1 MKTSLPAESYELIL
15 QANEAEQLGNLEQAF
30 RQLEAAAAALM
41 AARVRLLHKLGQS
54 WAAAQGLD
62 DLPQADSPS
71 LAALLAKAEACSAAG
86 DGPGALASYR
96 QMLALVPGHPAAL
109 GAEWILSVAEVAPA
123 KPQPSAADSPI
134 PFSVED
140 AIAAAER
147 AYAAG
152 DFQLALDRF
161 EQALG
166 ARPGDPNLEAAIA
179 RCLREQGEINRADQ
193 LLGGILERHPHHFT
207 AQLGRAELLVH
218 CGDHGKA
225 VHWYRL
231 ALEHRPDNIPLLRTL
246 AFCLLNAGQP
256 EAATAPLQTAL
267 RLDPDNSQL
276 LSSFIDLCR
285 RCGDLPQAL
294 AASSRLLALDSASA
308 WDRLRHVAL
317 LRQLL
322 RPNEALACLDSL
334 APGDDQKLRA
344 HGLQVRGALLRQLGK
359 PRESLTA
366 LREAVRLEPSCP
378 DHAVELAG
386 LLAEIGAFQEG
397 LESLQESERLIA
409 GEGRLHFQPWLQL
422 AKLMLHRGAGDDE
435 TALAIA
441 AGLVEDPQAGFH
453 ARVQRAELL
462 MRLGDARAEAATLE
476 LAPVGADQERQALL
490 SRSQWLKYCYRFNEA
505 IAVLEP
511 LLAAEPLD
519 LPAADMA
526 CLLLVLLMEL
536 DAAQELFFRIRSTKQ
551 ASGIDHLV
559 ETAQQGL
566 HRCLLEEFHTN
577 RLATNQLRS
586 LWRLP
591 ASQRLEPAVRML
603 DREMDCT
610 ATAISLLIFAR
621 QAGHLD
627 GWSKAAPPA
636 GAGVE
641 TAIPLQVVQY
651 WDVSAI
657 PDGVRSLMQSWP
669 HANPS
674 CRHRV
679 FDRAQAATFLERHGP
694 PLARQAFQA
703 ALSPVLQSNLFS
715 LALLLAEGGIYAAA
729 ADRCRHSLAPLLGDG
744 VNLVLHQE
752 QIGSI
757 GNNFIAAAPGHPLL
771 AMALEMAA
779 TNVLEQQASNSWF
792 LSGPGV
798 LSHCFCRLYGGALG
812 GAATA
817 PPPGVRLISQ
827 SELSRHI
834 SLQLRTP
841 VKLIDGNWCAP
852 QAAAAGHQRLIR
864 RQPR

>member
-1 MKTSLPAESYELIL
+1 MDSLPTEPYELIL
-15 QANEAEQLGNLEQAF
+15 QANEAEQLGDLEQAF

-54 WAAAQGLD
+54 WAAAQGLE

-71 LAALLAKAEACSAAG
+71 LAALLAKAEACRADG
-86 DGPGALASYR
+86 DGAAALASYR
-96 QMLALVPGHPAAL
+96 QILELVPGNPAAR
-109 GAEWILSVAEVAPA
+109 GAEWILSGAEIALA
-123 KPQPSAADSPI
+123 EPQPSAADSAI
-134 PFSVED
+134 AFSVED

-179 RCLREQGEINRADQ
+179 RCLRRQGEINRADQ
-193 LLGGILERHPHHFT
+193 LLGGILERHPHNFP
-207 AQLGRAELLVH
+207 ALIGRAELLVH

-267 RLDPDNSQL
+267 RLDPHNGQL

-285 RCGDLPQAL
+285 RRGDLPQAL
-294 AASSRLLALDSASA
+294 DASSRLLALESSSA
-308 WDRLRHVAL
+308 WDRLRHAEL
-317 LRQLL
+317 LRQLQ
-322 RPNEALACLDSL
+322 RPNEALACLDSF
-334 APGDDQKLRA
+334 AAGDDQNLRA

-366 LREAVRLEPSCP
+366 LREAVRLEPTCP

-397 LESLQESERLIA
+397 LEGLQESERLIA
-409 GEGRLHFQPWLQL
+409 GEGRLHSQPWLQL

-441 AGLVEDPQAGFH
+441 AGLTEDPQAGFH

-476 LAPVGADQERQALL
+476 LVPVGADQDRQALL
-490 SRSQWLKYCYRFNEA
+490 SRSQWLKYCYRFDEA

-519 LPAADMA
+519 PPAADMA

-577 RLATNQLRS
+577 RLATDQLRS
-586 LWRLP
+586 LWRQP
-591 ASQRLEPAVRML
+591 ASQRLEPTARML
-603 DREMDCT
+603 DRELDCT

-621 QAGHLD
+621 QAGRLD
-627 GWSKAAPPA
+627 GWSEAAPSA
-636 GAGVE
+636 SAGVE

-651 WDVSAI
+651 WDASAI

-669 HANPS
+669 QANPS
-674 CRHRV
+674 CCHRV
-679 FDRAQAATFLERHGP
+679 FDRAQAAAFLERHGS
-694 PLARQAFQA
+694 PLARRAFQA

-715 LALLLAEGGIYAAA
+715 LAWLLAEGGIYAAA
-729 ADRCRHSLAPLLGDG
+729 ADRCRHSLAPCW
-744 VNLVLHQE
+744 
-752 QIGSI
+752 
-757 GNNFIAAAPGHPLL
+757 
-771 AMALEMAA
+771 AMASTSCSTRSRSARSA
-779 TNVLEQQASNSWF
+779 ITSS
-792 LSGPGV
+792 
-798 LSHCFCRLYGGALG
+798 
-812 GAATA
+812 
-817 PPPGVRLISQ
+817 PPPPAIPCWRWPWRWPPPMCSSNRPAIPGS
-827 SELSRHI
+827 
-834 SLQLRTP
+834 
-841 VKLIDGNWCAP
+841 
-852 QAAAAGHQRLIR
+852 
-864 RQPR
+864 